1 MGKMKSPASIL
12 PLAVA
17 IATLL
22 SPFHVSCLSLDSS
35 GVTASSRRDFLNKA
49 AVAGGSAASGLLTT
63 LSQPN
68 AAAAAS
74 PSDQTICVT
83 GANGYIGLHC
93 VANLLD
99 NGYRVKA
106 ALRSVSDSKT
116 KYLQKIAAERGAS
129 DKLTFT
135 SIDLLDV
142 GSMVEAERGCD
153 AMLHLASPF
162 TLKTG
167 GSDPIKTIVEPAIA
181 GATNAVEAA
190 NVLGL
195 QRVVACGS
203 IFGMVGLGS
212 EKGFDHVYGAN
223 DVNGFNTPKG
233 CSYAYS
239 KMAAQQKSMELAAQ
253 SGVDLVTLNVGQVCG
268 PALSPEQNNPSWE
281 PFKLLA
287 SPQPG
292 GAVLSCCV
300 PGLCDVRDV
309 AAAHVAALGFLANKQ
324 EPRRYSVA
332 SQKASPTYVDIAQA
346 YAEILP
352 ERNLPK
358 NVEALPLKVQKLVVK
373 GISLG
378 DKSLGELLEGVTIPE
393 GKTLLVDTDPML
405 RDLVPRPR
413 TVKQTLKDWFDNQ
426 VEFGHIA

>member
-1 MGKMKSPASIL
+1 MKSLASIL

-17 IATLL
+17 IATIL
-22 SPFHVSCLSLDSS
+22 SPFHHVSCLSLDSS
-35 GVTASSRRDFLNKA
+35 SVTASSRRDFLNKA

-63 LSQPN
+63 LAQPST
-68 AAAAAS
+68 AVAAS

-99 NGYRVKA
+99 NGYKVKA

-142 GSMVEAERGCD
+142 GSMVEAGRGCD

-190 NVLGL
+190 NELGL

-203 IFGMVGLGS
+203 IFGMVGSGS
-212 EKGFDHVYGAN
+212 EKGFDHVYGAS

-253 SGVDLVTLNVGQVCG
+253 RGVDLVTLNVGQVCG

-287 SPQPG
+287 TPQPG

-300 PGLCDVRDV
+300 PGFCDVRDV
-309 AAAHVAALGFLANKQ
+309 AAAHVAALGLSVNKQ
-324 EPRRYSVA
+324 QPRRYSVA
-332 SQKASPTYVDIAQA
+332 SQKASPTYVDIAQT

-358 NVEALPLKVQKLVVK
+358 NVEALPLNVQKLVVR
-373 GISLG
+373 GINLG

-405 RDLVPRPR
+405 RDLVPHPR

>member
-1 MGKMKSPASIL
+1 MKSMPSL
-12 PLAVA
+12 PLALLA
-17 IATLL
+17 GLFSAWQALALSAT
-22 SPFHVSCLSLDSS
+22 
-35 GVTASSRRDFLNKA
+35 TSSRRVFLNKA
-49 AVAGGSAASGLLTT
+49 AGASAAGLLTT
-63 LSQPN
+63 TLSEP
-68 AAAAAS
+68 AVASASTS
-74 PSDQTICVT
+74 PSGQTICVT

-99 NGYRVKA
+99 NGYTVKA
-106 ALRSVSDSKT
+106 ALRSVSESKT
-116 KYLQKIAAERGAS
+116 KYLRRIASERGAS
-129 DKLTFT
+129 DKLSFT
-135 SIDLLDV
+135 TIDLLNVD
-142 GSMVEAERGCD
+142 SMVEAGRGCN

-162 TLKTG
+162 ILRSG
-167 GSDPIKTIVEPAIA
+167 GNPIKTIVEPAIA
-181 GATNAVEAA
+181 GATNAVKAA

-203 IFGMVGLGS
+203 IFGMVGSGS

-239 KMAAQQKSMELAAQ
+239 KMAAQEKSISLAAQ

-287 SPQPG
+287 NPQPG

-300 PGLCDVRDV
+300 PGFTDVRDV
-309 AAAHVAALGFLANKQ
+309 AQAHVAALGLPVNKQ
-324 EPRRYSVA
+324 HPRRYTIS
-332 SQKASPTYVDIAQA
+332 SQNQSPTYVEIAQT

-358 NVEALPLKVQKLVVK
+358 NVAALPPKAQKLVVK
-373 GISLG
+373 GLGLG
-378 DKSLGELLEGVTIPE
+378 DKSLGELLEGVSIPE
-393 GKTLLVDTDPML
+393 GKTLLVDTEPML
-405 RDLVPRPR
+405 RDLVPQPR
-413 TVKQTLKDWFDNQ
+413 AVEKTLKDWFDNQ
-426 VEFGHIA
+426 VAYGHVV